1 MKVTNNNQLQHIN
14 NLKPLFGK
22 KASDNSI
29 QEKSIINPSEK
40 KMDQI
45 SFSKEARNHSNQ
57 EYRLYDKKIATSRSL
72 VDKGTAAHTTVQV
85 SRSAF
90 DKIMNATTYGETKWE
105 ECGSDGNKRWVVVNG
120 QRFEVPHSAA
130 EKAKIKNAQKTILDY
145 IIESKEKIK
154 EKNKGKNN
162 GVNKPSGNIE
172 ALKNNKEVVELL
184 GTIFNTDTF
193 EGILN
198 NLK

>member
-1 MKVTNNNQLQHIN
+1 MKITNNNQLQHIN
-14 NLKPLFGK
+14 NFKPLFGK
-22 KASDNSI
+22 KASNNSI
-29 QEKSIINPSEK
+29 QEKSIINPSK
-40 KMDQI
+40 KNMDQI
-45 SFSKEARNHSNQ
+45 TFSKEAKNYSNQ
-57 EYRLYDKKIATSRSL
+57 EYRLYGEKISTGRNL

-105 ECGSDGNKRWVVVNG
+105 ECGNDGNKRWVVVNG
-120 QRFEVPHSAA
+120 QRFEVPLSAA
-130 EKAKIKNAQKTILDY
+130 EKAKMKNAQKTILDY
-145 IIESKEKIK
+145 ILESKEKIK
-154 EKNKGKNN
+154 AENKVKNN

-184 GTIFNTDTF
+184 GTIFNASTF
-193 EGILN
+193 EGILK